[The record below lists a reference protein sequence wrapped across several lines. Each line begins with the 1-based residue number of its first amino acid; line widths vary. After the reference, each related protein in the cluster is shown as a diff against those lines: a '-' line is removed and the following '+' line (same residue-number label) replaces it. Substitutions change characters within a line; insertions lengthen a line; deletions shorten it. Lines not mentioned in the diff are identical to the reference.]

1 MSEQLAATPAGLGD
15 AEDAPGRLARM
26 EAALRLVVD
35 HIHTTSRAAELIQA
49 EQTRTV
55 LTAMSLGISATS
67 ILALLSLSA
76 VFPDRSTG
84 LLGLTQAMS
93 LIFLGSAL
101 DLSAGGFLR
110 KAVTRALQ
118 TQDGSDVTL
127 QGGPWY
133 QVLRRSFWGPVR
145 RSSSDLFYFWL
156 TRSGAVVVYVI
167 GLVYTLTAVFFVYR
181 PSP

>member
-1 MSEQLAATPAGLGD
+1 MSEQAPVTSAGSGD
-15 AEDAPGRLARM
+15 AEDTSGRLARM

-55 LTAMSLGISATS
+55 LTAMGLGISATS

-76 VFPDRSTG
+76 VFPDRSAG
-84 LLGLTQAMS
+84 LLGLSQAMS
-93 LIFLGSAL
+93 LLFLGSAL

-110 KAVTRALQ
+110 KAVTRAMQ
-118 TQDGSDVTL
+118 RQDGSDVVL

-133 QVLRRSFWGPVR
+133 QVLQSGFWGSVR
-145 RSSSDLFYFWL
+145 RSSTDLFFFWL
-156 TRSGAVVVYVI
+156 TRSGAAIVYVI
-167 GLVYTLTAVFFVYR
+167 GLVYMLAAVFFVYR
-181 PSP
+181 GSP